1 MDADDEDDDEDDDD
15 DDEEEEEEEEEEE
28 DNDCDDYHHDETL
41 IGLPM
46 TASITGSVHH
56 TIILIMRLYVN
67 AVTELMTIELIC
79 TVNLIVRFYLNTDT
93 EFVTIELIQDQC
105 ITYPDMKLYI
115 SSITNP
121 SAIEVLVL
129 SLG

>member
-1 MDADDEDDDEDDDD
+1 MD
-15 DDEEEEEEEEEEE
+15 DDEEDDDQEEEEEG
-28 DNDCDDYHHDETL
+28 DYGCDDYHHDETL

-56 TIILIMRLYVN
+56 TLILTMRFYVN
-67 AVTELMTIELIC
+67 TVTELMTIELIC

-115 SSITNP
+115 S
-121 SAIEVLVL
+121 IEKLVL